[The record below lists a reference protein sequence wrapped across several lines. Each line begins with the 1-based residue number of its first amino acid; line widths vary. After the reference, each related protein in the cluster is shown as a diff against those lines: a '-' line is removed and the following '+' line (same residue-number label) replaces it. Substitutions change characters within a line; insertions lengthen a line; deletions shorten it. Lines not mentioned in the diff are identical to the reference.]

1 MHHIEGIDRNQMSFI
16 ALEELVDQNSWARLV
31 DIFVDSLPLSK
42 LGFKKVD
49 LKEEGRPPFH
59 PAVLLK
65 LYMYGY
71 KHSIRSSRKLE
82 HACKI
87 NVELWWLLNGQ
98 VPSNRTIA
106 AFRKE
111 NSKAFKNAFR
121 HFVLMLKDWDL
132 IDGETIAIDS
142 FKIRAQ
148 NSLKNN
154 FNQKKIDRHI
164 EYIDNKIA
172 EYEQQLDGEENSE
185 KKKELTTKI
194 DYQQSKKKNYKSIEK
209 ELDES
214 GTTQISKIDPDA
226 KAVVLHRNIVNVG
239 YNIQAGCDA
248 KHKLF
253 INAQTGDV
261 NDIYALYPMAKQA
274 KDLLNPKGMKT
285 LTDKGYTNGA
295 ILARCKQEGIETYSS
310 PKDHSS
316 QHNGLF
322 AMNIFKYDA
331 QSDSYTCPANEI
343 LNTNG
348 NIYKKRAHRVKH
360 YKTKACKGC
369 QLRNQCTTNKKGR
382 FIERG
387 IHQEVLEEN
396 QQRVLQNPDYYRL
409 RQQITEHQFGTLK
422 RQWGFTYTLMRG
434 KENVLSE
441 VNLLFSIYNLTR
453 ALTILGPKALKECL
467 KAHLLMFFNQIRTHI
482 SQFKNFFKYTPRIMD
497 RLLVSSNG
505 LTGSQKTF
513 LKYI

>member
-31 DIFVDSLPLSK
+31 DLFVDSLPLSK
-42 LGFKKVD
+42 LGFTKVV

-71 KHSIRSSRKLE
+71 RHGLRSSRKLE
-82 HACKI
+82 HACKV

-121 HFVLMLKDWDL
+121 HFVLMLKDWNL

-164 EYIDNKIA
+164 TYIDQKIA
-172 EYEQQLDGEENSE
+172 QYQDELDQADNTDTKENL
-185 KKKELTTKI
+185 KKKI
-194 DYQQSKKKNYKSIEK
+194 DHQQSKKDDYKAIEK
-209 ELDES
+209 ELNVS
-214 GTTQISKIDPDA
+214 GGSQISKTDPDA

-239 YNIQAGCDA
+239 YNIQAGCDD

-261 NDIYALYPMAKQA
+261 NDIYALYPMAKEA
-274 KDLLNPKGMKT
+274 KDLLNPKHMET
-285 LTDKGYTNGA
+285 LTDKGYTNGKV
-295 ILARCKQEGIETYSS
+295 LAQCKNEGITTYSS
-310 PKDHSS
+310 PKEHSS
-316 QHNGLF
+316 PDNGLF
-322 AMNIFKYDA
+322 AMKIFQYNAGNDT
-331 QSDSYTCPANEI
+331 YTCPANQR
-343 LNTNG
+343 LLTNG
-348 NIYKKRAHRVKH
+348 SIYKKRNHRVKH
-360 YKTKACKGC
+360 YKTKACKEC
-369 QLRNQCTTNKKGR
+369 KIRSQCTINKNGR

-387 IHQEVLEEN
+387 IYQEVLEEN
-396 QQRVLQNPDYYRL
+396 QQRVQQNPDYYRL

-422 RQWGFTYTLMRG
+422 RQWGFTYTLMKG

-441 VNLLFSIYNLTR
+441 VNLLFTIYNLKR
-453 ALTILGPKALKECL
+453 ALTILGPDRLKEYL
-467 KAHLLMFFNQIRTHI
+467 KSHLTMLLGQIWAKI
-482 SQFKNFFKYTPRIMD
+482 SEFRSILHLNHKSVN
-497 RLLVSSNG
+497 RLLISAESF
-505 LTGSQKTF
+505 TYSRTRYFQ
-513 LKYI
+513 YI